1 MNYIIESQRLKLRK
15 ITSDDFNEIRN
26 ILQDIEVMY
35 AWEHAFSDEEVSK
48 WISENIERYKTDGF
62 SYFAAVEKETNRL
75 IGVIGPLIE
84 EIENRKCIGVAYIL
98 SKSFGIKD
106 TL

>member
-1 MNYIIESQRLKLRK
+1 
-15 ITSDDFNEIRN
+15 
-26 ILQDIEVMY
+26 LQDIEVMY

-48 WISENIERYKTDGF
+48 WISENIERYETDGF

-98 SKSFGIKD
+98 NKSYWNKGYAVEGVRARR
-106 TL
+106 